1 MSTITISNRH
11 YTIYH
16 EQNSYYAVYEVAAS
30 GRWYRVTDE
39 AEASAIVNA
48 QIENER
54 EYQHQRTMDEI
65 ASMDDE
71 LAATGRM

>member
-39 AEASAIVNA
+39 AEAAAIVEA
-48 QIENER
+48 QIESER
-54 EYQHQRTMDEI
+54 EYQHQLHQEQLEDE
-65 ASMDDE
+65 ADF
-71 LAATGRM
+71 LAMTGRM

>member
-54 EYQHQRTMDEI
+54 EYQHQRTMDEL

-71 LAATGRM
+71 LAGTGRM